1 MQFIDLKKQY
11 SLIEDNLKG
20 RFDNILK
27 NASFIMGEEVNVLE
41 SKLAEYTGVKEC
53 IACSSGT
60 DALLIP
66 LMAYGIGR
74 GDAVFVP
81 AFTFYASAEVIALA
95 GATPVFV
102 DVREDTFNID
112 PVKLKTAI
120 RSVLNEGKLKPRAII
135 PVDLFGLP
143 AEYDMISQIAQEFEL
158 IVIEDGAQGFG
169 GTFQNQKV
177 CSFGNAAATSF
188 FPAKPLGCYGDGGA
202 IFTDDENLAD
212 IMKSIRIHGFGK
224 NRYENVRLGIN
235 GRLDALQAAV
245 LIEKLNIFD
254 DELQSRER
262 VARKYSEELN
272 NVISTPVVPE
282 NYTSSWAQYTLI
294 AKDEEQRDR
303 VMNHL
308 KTKDIPTMIYY
319 LIPLHRQKVF
329 NDLKSDY
336 CDLSISEHLANCV
349 FSIPMHPYISDYE
362 QSMIIDAIKQSI

>member
-120 RSVLNEGKLKPRAII
+120 RSVLNEGKLK
-135 PVDLFGLP
+135 
-143 AEYDMISQIAQEFEL
+143 Q
-158 IVIEDGAQGFG
+158 
-169 GTFQNQKV
+169 T
-177 CSFGNAAATSF
+177 
-188 FPAKPLGCYGDGGA
+188 
-202 IFTDDENLAD
+202 
-212 IMKSIRIHGFGK
+212 
-224 NRYENVRLGIN
+224 RLR
-235 GRLDALQAAV
+235 RL
-245 LIEKLNIFD
+245 
-254 DELQSRER
+254 
-262 VARKYSEELN
+262 
-272 NVISTPVVPE
+272 
-282 NYTSSWAQYTLI
+282 
-294 AKDEEQRDR
+294 
-303 VMNHL
+303 
-308 KTKDIPTMIYY
+308 
-319 LIPLHRQKVF
+319 
-329 NDLKSDY
+329 
-336 CDLSISEHLANCV
+336 
-349 FSIPMHPYISDYE
+349 
-362 QSMIIDAIKQSI
+362 